1 MIKLTHV
8 EYIEKYN
15 LLCEFS
21 DGMVGIYDLES
32 LLLSHDTPLTIPL
45 REMDGF
51 KTFFLSSGALCWK
64 NGLEL
69 DPQAIYTEL
78 KQAGKLKSLPKA
90 A

>member
-1 MIKLTHV
+1 MIKLTHI
-8 EYIEKYN
+8 EYIERYN

-32 LLLSHDTPLTIPL
+32 LLFSHHTPLTIPL
-45 REMDGF
+45 REMNSF
-51 KTFFLSSGALCWK
+51 KTFFLRSGALCWK

-69 DPQAIYTEL
+69 DPQAIYSEL
-78 KQAGKLKSLPKA
+78 KEYGKLNQLPKA